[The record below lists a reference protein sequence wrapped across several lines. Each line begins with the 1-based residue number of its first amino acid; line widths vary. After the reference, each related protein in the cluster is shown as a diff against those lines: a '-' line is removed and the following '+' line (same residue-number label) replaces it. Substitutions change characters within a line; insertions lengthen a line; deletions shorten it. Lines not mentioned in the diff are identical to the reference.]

1 MEDQKEL
8 ITKQQNRA
16 VHRAF
21 REIAHELDMAGYDMR
36 EVKVRIAPTEE
47 GVKENFFKPIMQA
60 MYPGIESTTEL
71 TAEQFSRCWQ
81 VFNDAVQEKFSV
93 YVSLDGSD
101 VDGFWN

>member
-21 REIAHELDMAGYDMR
+21 REIAYELDMAGYDMR
-36 EVKVRIAPTEE
+36 SVKIRIIPTEE
-47 GVKENFFKPIMQA
+47 GVKENFFKPIMSA
-60 MYPGIESTTEL
+60 MYPGLESTTEL

-81 VFNDAVQEKFSV
+81 VFNDAVQDKFGV
-93 YVSLDGSD
+93 YVSLDGQD
-101 VDGFWN
+101 DDGLWN